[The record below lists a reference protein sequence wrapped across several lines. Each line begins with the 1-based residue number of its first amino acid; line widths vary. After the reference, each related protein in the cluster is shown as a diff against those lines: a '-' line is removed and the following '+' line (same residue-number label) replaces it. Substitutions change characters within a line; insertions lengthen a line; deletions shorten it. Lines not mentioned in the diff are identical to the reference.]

1 MLIFYYTFSTSDI
14 GYCPFNK
21 NIPTSL
27 FFLFSYKSKNN
38 LKYCFT
44 VSGEKKPKKQ
54 QTRAR
59 EVMFT
64 MLLTI
69 TLQIV
74 LILES
79 IYNSGQKMS
88 RTCIYFLSYPSPRKA
103 HSVFNPTQLKS
114 LYTSINSIC
123 RNIKTA
129 IKKIKIQRFVMPV
142 IRGKYFSS
150 FLPDTPGMIIPGTV

>member
-1 MLIFYYTFSTSDI
+1 
-14 GYCPFNK
+14 
-21 NIPTSL
+21 
-27 FFLFSYKSKNN
+27 
-38 LKYCFT
+38 
-44 VSGEKKPKKQ
+44 
-54 QTRAR
+54 
-59 EVMFT
+59 

-79 IYNSGQKMS
+79 ICNSGQKMS

-150 FLPDTPGMIIPGTV
+150 FLPDTPGMIIPGTVQFAILDKDAVFTKLLYRQILMQVLLQSMGIKLLQ